1 MHAKCINLWSMKKM
15 IQIRDVPEDVH
26 RVLRVRAAEAGLSL
40 AEYLRQELERLATQR
55 TVSEVLGEW
64 TAVREEL
71 SQDDILEAIHD
82 GRR

>member
-1 MHAKCINLWSMKKM
+1 M

>member
-1 MHAKCINLWSMKKM
+1 M

-40 AEYLRQELERLATQR
+40 AEYLRQELERLAAQR
-55 TVSEVLGEW
+55 TIAEVIEDWAGER
-64 TAVREEL
+64 VEL
-71 SQDDILEAIHD
+71 SSDDILEAIHE

>member
-1 MHAKCINLWSMKKM
+1 M

-40 AEYLRQELERLATQR
+40 AEYLRQELERLAEQR
-55 TVSEVLGEW
+55 TVAEVLGEW
-64 TAVREEL
+64 TGERVEL
-71 SQDDILEAIHD
+71 STDDILEATHE

>member
-1 MHAKCINLWSMKKM
+1 MKKM

-40 AEYLRQELERLATQR
+40 AEYLRQELERLASQR
-55 TVSEVLGEW
+55 TIAEVLGDWAGER
-64 TAVREEL
+64 VEL
-71 SQDDILEAIHD
+71 SSDDILEAIHE

>member
-1 MHAKCINLWSMKKM
+1 MHYPVRVKKM

-26 RVLRVRAAEAGLSL
+26 RALRVRAAEAGLSL

-55 TVSEVLGEW
+55 SVAEVLGDWSGER
-64 TAVREEL
+64 ADL
-71 SQDDILEAIHD
+71 SRDDILEAVHE